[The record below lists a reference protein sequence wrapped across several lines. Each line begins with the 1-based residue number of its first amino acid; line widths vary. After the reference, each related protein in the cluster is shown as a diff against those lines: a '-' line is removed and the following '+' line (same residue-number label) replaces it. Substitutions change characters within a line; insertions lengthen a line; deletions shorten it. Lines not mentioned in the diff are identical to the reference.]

1 MKFIDEQSFI
11 SKGEKK
17 IFLYVEKREKPL
29 NSVANENSFV
39 DSDAKQAIDHFH
51 SHYMANFP
59 LRKGD
64 VLVMNFY
71 SSCGYELRGNH
82 FVAVVNESKARNPLV
97 TVVPLKSMKENKE
110 LNPASD
116 VLLGEIEGVLN
127 GKQAIAVINQIRTI
141 DKRRLFDAQVIAHL
155 SKYMSDEMIGEYSEL
170 TVQIKRIYRLTD
182 EQFKK
187 IHKATEEYVYNGYI
201 KHNS

>member
-29 NSVANENSFV
+29 NSVVNENSFV

-127 GKQAIAVINQIRTI
+127 GKQAIAVINQIRTV
-141 DKRRLFDAQVIAHL
+141 DKCRLFDLDVLKRIDDVFNNENKEQYKVKSI
-155 SKYMSDEMIGEYSEL
+155 
-170 TVQIKRIYRLTD
+170 QIKNVYRLTNR
-182 EQFKK
+182 QYHML
-187 IHKATEEYVYNGYI
+187 IKAIIEFLDCGYI
-201 KHNS
+201 RH